1 MKKSVRVLLGIG
13 LLFSAVL
20 PYQAQAAAEQPPFI
34 QHGGENVLHAA
45 QIAQYDSMS
54 GEAGTEIMSYDAAS
68 EKAFVTNGAESSID
82 IVDVSILRDQDFQEL
97 ETSKRVAMS
106 DFGLNNVSAITSI
119 AAHPTDDL
127 VAVAVVSDPK
137 TEPGHVVFLT
147 KDGEYIND
155 VEVGAQPDMVTF
167 TPDGTKALT
176 ANEGEPASDYSTD
189 PEGSVSMIHV
199 ADGAAAE
206 GLEAETLTFSEDMLD
221 DKVRTASEGTALQQL
236 EPEYLS
242 VSEDS
247 STAYA
252 AMQENNAIAEIN
264 LDTAEITSVQGL
276 GVKDYSAEGNELDGV
291 ENGETEIEKL
301 PLLGLYMPDAI
312 DTYTVDGQTY
322 IVTPNEGDSRDYD
335 AYSEEAEVGDVV
347 DNVNLNADHYEGYT
361 QEELDNL
368 VDNGI
373 LDKLAGTNITTENG
387 QVDGTY
393 ESLYTFGGRSFS
405 IFNADTMN
413 LVYDSGSEMEDI
425 TADAVPEHFNTD
437 NEELAY
443 DGRSDSKGPE
453 PESSII
459 GEINGKTYAFTGM
472 ERFSGVMVY
481 DVTNPAQASF
491 VTMISSRDFTED
503 IGGDVAPEGLTFI
516 HAEDSPTGSAIL
528 GATHE
533 LTGTVAFYE
542 FTAAP
547 GEEEAPEEEDNT
559 PDPGENAPVFEDV
572 ADDYWAQPYIKNLH
586 DAGIVQGHTDGTF
599 GPSEDVT
606 RAQFAVMLS
615 RMLDL
620 DTADTAQA
628 FEDVPT
634 WAADEVNALHEAGIT
649 TGKED
654 GSFDPQA
661 SITREQMAA
670 MAVRAYEHE
679 AGSVETADVSY
690 EDSESISPYAQSVVE
705 KASALELMTGTEDNL
720 FQPKKDSTR
729 AHAAKVVSMLHDTLE
744 Q

>member
-1 MKKSVRVLLGIG
+1 MKKTVHALFGTG

-20 PYQAQAAAEQPPFI
+20 PYQAAAEQPPFI
-34 QHGGENVLHAA
+34 QHEGEQVLNAT

-68 EKAFVTNGAESSID
+68 EKAFVTNGAESSMD
-82 IVDVSILRDQDFQEL
+82 IVDVSKLGEQDFQEL

-106 DFGLNNVSAITSI
+106 DFGLNSVSAITSI
-119 AAHPTDDL
+119 AAHPTDNL

-147 KDGEYIND
+147 KDGEYVND
-155 VEVGAQPDMVTF
+155 VQVGAQPDMVTF

-176 ANEGEPASDYSTD
+176 ANEGEPASDYNVD

-264 LDTAEITSVQGL
+264 LETAEITSVQGL
-276 GVKDYSAEGNELDGV
+276 GVKDYSVQGNELDGV

-312 DTYTVDGQTY
+312 DTYTVEGQTY

-347 DNVNLNADHYEGYT
+347 DNINLNADHYEGYT

-373 LDKLAGTNITTENG
+373 LDKLAETNITTENG

-405 IFNADTMN
+405 IFNADTMER
-413 LVYDSGSEMEDI
+413 VYDSGSDMEEI
-425 TADAVPEHFNTD
+425 TAEAVPEQFNTD

-491 VTMISSRDFTED
+491 VTMISSRDFTQD
-503 IGGDVAPEGLTFI
+503 IGGDVAPEGLAFI
-516 HAEDSPTGSAIL
+516 HADDSPTGNAIL

-533 LTGTVAFYE
+533 MTGTIAFYE

-547 GEEEAPEEEDNT
+547 GEENNENEDNNE
-559 PDPGENAPVFEDV
+559 ENYQVFDDV
-572 ADDYWAQPYIKNLH
+572 NSDYWAQPYIKNLH

-615 RMLDL
+615 RMLGL
-620 DTADTAQA
+620 DTADAEQA
-628 FEDVPT
+628 FEDVPA

-654 GSFDPQA
+654 GSFNPQA

-679 AGSVETADVSY
+679 TGSVETAAVSY
-690 EDSESISPYAQSVVE
+690 EDSESISHYAQNAVE
-705 KASALELMTGTEDNL
+705 KAAALELMTGTENNL

-729 AHAAKVVSMLHDTLE
+729 AHAAKVVSMLHDTLK